1 MKIAVKNKSQNN
13 GIVFVRRISW
23 RKRCEE
29 QLNEIIKELKEIKK
43 SMEDDVSK
51 IKEYAEKVYG
61 EEYPDLTEEK

>member
-23 RKRCEE
+23 RERCEE

>member
-1 MKIAVKNKSQNN
+1 MKIAVKNKSQSN

-23 RKRCEE
+23 RERCEE